1 MSGFNFD
8 TFEESKKG
16 GVPVPIGESKVPCP
30 PSTQNP
36 VSANSSAG
44 NLVRQTGNAAANVA
58 STMIAAQNPTLLIL
72 KLVDDALQIIPNLA
86 ACYSTVTLAKEETQR
101 IMAEIDGEVQIAKL
115 ETQQAI
121 AEQRENTE
129 RFRIQ
134 CESDLERQK
143 NDLLQLKLRLEAE
156 GNKSKNHKES
166 LMGMLEK
173 LDKEIDYLIEKGN
186 KFSDH
191 LFNNYMNMS
200 TEERM
205 HFIDK
210 INEIG
215 DQLVTISQN
224 IVSLRSQLEAFNG
237 D

>member
-16 GVPVPIGESKVPCP
+16 GVPVPIGESKVPRT

-36 VSANSSAG
+36 VSANSNAG

-86 ACYSTVTLAKEETQR
+86 ACYSTVTLAKEETMR

-115 ETQQAI
+115 GTQQAI
-121 AEQRENTE
+121 AEQQENTE

-156 GNKSKNHKES
+156 GYKSKNHKEL
-166 LMGMLEK
+166 LMGELER
-173 LDKEIDYLIEKGN
+173 LDKMIDHIIENGKAHR
-186 KFSDH
+186 DR
-191 LFNNYMNMS
+191 LFNNHMNMPM
-200 TEERM
+200 EERM
-205 HFIDK
+205 DLYDK
-210 INEIG
+210 INETG
-215 DQLVTISQN
+215 AQLIALSKEIIS
-224 IVSLRSQLEAFNG
+224 VRSQL
-237 D
+237 